1 MMPFLKTRSLAV
13 RVLTVQNIKLKR
25 KMNLTKQLLQRKS
38 VAALSSMENG
48 LKQTLNAKDL
58 TVLGVGAII
67 GAGIFV
73 LTGIAAAKYAGPAI
87 ILSFVLAG
95 FACALAALCYSELAS
110 MIPVSGSAYS
120 YAYATMGELMA
131 WIIGWDLI
139 LEYALA
145 SSTVAIGWAGYLVS
159 LLDSVGLHLPVY
171 LTTAYLANPEIGLIN
186 LPAMA
191 IILLLTGLLI
201 IGIRQSAS
209 FNFVMV
215 IIKLAVI
222 VIFILSG
229 STQIQTQ
236 NWENFAPY
244 GFAGIVTGAGVIF
257 FAYIGFDAV
266 STAAQE
272 AINPKKDVPIGII
285 ASLIICTLL
294 YILVAAVLTGIISYT
309 ELNVPAPIA
318 LAVDRLGMTW
328 LSPIIKLGA
337 ITGLT
342 SVMLVMLMG
351 QSRIFY
357 SMAKD
362 QLLPPL
368 FATIHPKFQ
377 TPHLSTLLVGVCVAL
392 LAGFMPIEKLGEL
405 VSIGTLFAFI
415 LVCGG
420 VWILRIS
427 HPEMTRHFKC
437 PLVPYIPI
445 AGILVCLG
453 LMLGLPFDTWIRL
466 FIWLL
471 LGFVL
476 YFGYGIKHS
485 ALR

>member
-1 MMPFLKTRSLAV
+1 MSFS
-13 RVLTVQNIKLKR
+13 Q
-25 KMNLTKQLLQRKS
+25 QLLKRKS
-38 VAALSSMENG
+38 VAALTNAENG
-48 LKQTLNAKDL
+48 LKRTLTAKDL

-87 ILSFVLAG
+87 VLSFVFAG
-95 FACALAALCYSELAS
+95 IACALAALCYSELAA

-145 SSTVAIGWAGYLVS
+145 SSTVAIGWAGYLNSFLNSIDV
-159 LLDSVGLHLPVY
+159 HLPSY
-171 LTTAYLANPEIGLIN
+171 LTTAYLADPAQGFIN
-186 LPAMA
+186 LPAV
-191 IILLLTGLLI
+191 IIVLLLTGLLVV
-201 IGIRQSAS
+201 GIRQSAI

-215 IIKLAVI
+215 LIKLAVI
-222 VIFILSG
+222 VVFIIAG
-229 STQIQTQ
+229 AGHIQTE
-236 NWENFAPY
+236 NWSNFTPF
-244 GFAGIVTGAGVIF
+244 GFGGVLTGAGVIF

-272 AINPKKDVPIGII
+272 AINPKRDVPIGII
-285 ASLIICTLL
+285 ASLIVCTVL
-294 YILVAAVLTGIISYT
+294 YILVAGVLTGVISYT

-318 LAVDRLGMTW
+318 VAVDHIGMSW
-328 LSPIIKLGA
+328 LSPIIKLAA
-337 ITGLT
+337 IAGLT
-342 SVMLVMLMG
+342 SVMLVLLMG

-357 SMAKD
+357 AMAND
-362 QLLPPL
+362 RLLPPL
-368 FATIHPKFQ
+368 FAKIHPKFQ
-377 TPHLSTLLVGVCVAL
+377 TPHLSTIVVGFAVAL

-405 VSIGTLFAFI
+405 VSIGTLFAFV

-420 VWILRIS
+420 VLVLRSS
-427 HPEMTRHFKC
+427 HPELPRHFKC
-437 PLVPYIPI
+437 PAVPVVPI

-453 LMLGLPFDTWIRL
+453 LMAGLPLDTWVRL
-466 FIWLL
+466 LVWLL
-471 LGFVL
+471 IGFAI

-485 ALR
+485 QLR